1 MASHMP
7 SYGMDNVQFSV
18 NVWIRPLGKKFTEEE
33 RMIFELK
40 FANKF
45 PIKNLQKYMEDLFK

>member
-1 MASHMP
+1 MAYP
-7 SYGMDNVQFSV
+7 QFCA

-45 PIKNLQKYMEDLFK
+45 PIKNLQKYMEQLFK

>member
-1 MASHMP
+1 MASHMLVMVWIM
-7 SYGMDNVQFSV
+7 SQFSV